1 MKYLDFKGKWV
12 LITGASSG
20 LGEEMARQLAY
31 QYGAHLILL
40 ARRQERLEQL
50 RELIERETNSKVDVV
65 VADLSKSEEVEELF
79 LSILDKRAIYAAIL
93 NAGIT
98 YLGEHL
104 ALSNERFNQMIQT
117 NVVSITYMTTLLAR
131 YFEERQ
137 SKGGMMIVSSMA
149 AIFPTPFQAAYA
161 GTKAYLLNFASALS
175 QELTNKQFSITV
187 FMPGGIATEMTAGNG
202 FNELRGYLM
211 PVKQVAKEG
220 LTAFKKRRPTYIPG
234 FFNRLSSKLSFLL
247 RKDFI
252 IKQTGKTYKKS
263 LDKHSGL

>member
-20 LGEEMARQLAY
+20 LGEEMARQFAY
-31 QYGAHLILL
+31 QHGAHLILL
-40 ARRQERLEQL
+40 ARRRERLEQL
-50 RELIERETNSKVDVV
+50 RNIIERETDSKVDVV
-65 VADLSKSEEVEELF
+65 VADLSKSEEVEEL
-79 LSILDKRAIYAAIL
+79 LLPILNRRNVYAAIL

-98 YLGEHL
+98 YLGKHL
-104 ALSNERFNQMIQT
+104 ELSNERFNQMIQT
-117 NVVSITYMTTLLAR
+117 NIVSVTYMTTVLTR
-131 YFEERQ
+131 YFEETQ
-137 SKGGMMIVSSMA
+137 SEGGLMIVSSMA

-161 GTKAYLLNFASALS
+161 GTKGYLLNFASALS
-175 QELTNKQFSITV
+175 QELSNKQFSITV

-211 PVKQVAKEG
+211 PVQQVAKEG
-220 LTAFKKRRPTYIPG
+220 LMAFKKRRPTYIPG
-234 FFNRLSSKLSFLL
+234 FLNRLSSKLSFLL

-263 LDKHSGL
+263 LDKLSGL